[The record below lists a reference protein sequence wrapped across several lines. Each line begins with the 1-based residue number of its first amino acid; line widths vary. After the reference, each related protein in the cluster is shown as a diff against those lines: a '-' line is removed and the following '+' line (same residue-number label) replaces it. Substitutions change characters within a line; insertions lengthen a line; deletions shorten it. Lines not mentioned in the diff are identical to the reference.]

1 MKIVFTNCDFE
12 LNHTRIIPFN
22 CLDAPYFG
30 RLYNEA
36 ITEMEIFNSVGHI
49 PTGVL
54 ELASYIGPSGDIAN
68 LQLFEGGTVFF
79 NKNWVDF
86 TPTVDW
92 TVNEVV
98 EYTAIEGN
106 NTVRLKMNPKALKD
120 AIDTNTGLY
129 GSTIRGTEQNGCFNW
144 RVD

>member
-1 MKIVFTNCDFE
+1 MKIIFTNCDFE
-12 LNHTRIIPFN
+12 LNHTRIVPFN
-22 CLDAPYFG
+22 CENVYFG
-30 RLYNEA
+30 TMYNLA
-36 ITEMEIFNSVGHI
+36 ITEMEIYNSVGHI

-54 ELASYIGPSGDIAN
+54 EMATYIAPDGFIAN

-79 NKNWVDF
+79 NKNWSNF
-86 TPTVDW
+86 TPAVDW

-98 EYTAIEGN
+98 EYTATDGN

-120 AIDTNTGLY
+120 AIDSNTGLY
-129 GSTIRGTEQNGCFNW
+129 GGSIRGREQNGCFNW